1 MLQSPFTAKNL
12 KSDPSKLTLA
22 DRVKLFDSLSTSG
35 DPLTS
40 LPPQAHG
47 SAPSSR
53 RGRRKLNTARFQ
65 TQPITVDEV
74 EKARRDYAAEALPRP
89 NPTLLRVA
97 PLGEFQS
104 NSKLNIVELFRKCF
118 ICFLIIFFAGK
129 GRLKVKCGNI
139 IDSCMLLNVN
149 YSVLISRYY
158 LS

>member
-1 MLQSPFTAKNL
+1 MLQYPFTAKNL

-40 LPPQAHG
+40 LPPQAQG

-53 RGRRKLNTARFQ
+53 RGRRKVNTSRFQ

-89 NPTLLRVA
+89 YSSPHRII
-97 PLGEFQS
+97 PLGEVQS
-104 NSKLNIVELFRKCF
+104 NSKFNLCG
-118 ICFLIIFFAGK
+118 IIESI
-129 GRLKVKCGNI
+129 LK
-139 IDSCMLLNVN
+139 
-149 YSVLISRYY
+149 
-158 LS
+158 